1 MHLAHVQASG
11 AQASR
16 PRLAS
21 KAGGDAAQGAA
32 TLCPTSSVTDRR
44 TKDGPAP
51 QLLSQLATVVQRT
64 GASPGALPFLIMEL
78 PAELSWQ
85 LSWQIYFPRPCGS
98 PGRLLSHCVTN
109 GGVKQAASR
118 KGRRCRAAALSLQ
131 HGVPGGSWG
140 AAGDARRPAAGKGQ
154 HNPKGCSNSSIPA

>member
-1 MHLAHVQASG
+1 MHLVHVQASG

-85 LSWQIYFPRPCGS
+85 LSWQIYFPRPCGP

-109 GGVKQAASR
+109 GCEAGSQQERAPLSCRSPLFAARSPGRQLGSSR
-118 KGRRCRAAALSLQ
+118 
-131 HGVPGGSWG
+131 
-140 AAGDARRPAAGKGQ
+140 
-154 HNPKGCSNSSIPA
+154 